1 MGCDSTRIPKKCYP
15 DGMSFYFSKAWIRRG
30 YPGSRGAARLG
41 MSSACGRSKVWRS
54 SGNSLPRKITKVA
67 FPHLLGMLRRKERC
81 QGTLLCSIPSC
92 SMPAPAPCPWNSGV
106 LSFYFLPMHSHFP
119 EEQNSH
125 RILAAQPT
133 VTLSQLQEKTG
144 NLGCW
149 HSSWEFWAY
158 KLLPAPIPAP
168 DGCLEFPT
176 FAPERK
182 VFVESHGSIP
192 ELFHSLFPW
201 EVGNVHPQHLLD
213 EHGSL
218 EPDPWT

>member
-1 MGCDSTRIPKKCYP
+1 MN
-15 DGMSFYFSKAWIRRG
+15 FYFFQSLDKEGLSWSCQAWNEQ
-30 YPGSRGAARLG
+30 RLWKEQG
-41 MSSACGRSKVWRS
+41 VEILWEFSSQKNNQSGFSTFIGNVEKKGEVPRHPPVLHSQLLHAS
-54 SGNSLPRKITKVA
+54 SCTLSLE
-67 FPHLLGMLRRKERC
+67 FWSFELLLP
-81 QGTLLCSIPSC
+81 SI
-92 SMPAPAPCPWNSGV
+92 
-106 LSFYFLPMHSHFP
+106 HSHFP

-125 RILAAQPT
+125 LIFVAQPT

-182 VFVESHGSIP
+182 VFVELHGSIP